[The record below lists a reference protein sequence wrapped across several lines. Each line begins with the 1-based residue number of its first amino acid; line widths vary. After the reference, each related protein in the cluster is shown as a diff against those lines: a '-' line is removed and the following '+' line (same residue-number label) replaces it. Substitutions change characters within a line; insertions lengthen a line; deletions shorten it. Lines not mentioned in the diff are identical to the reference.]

1 MWSKS
6 SWTKGGKTGKGKN
19 KAADSAEMSWNPTTT
34 WNDTG
39 KGVWNA
45 PSAGTTWGNTWGSE
59 AYAGDTTKGKGW
71 GSSTTTGQDSTK
83 GKGKEWVSRLEGKYA
98 LAKTIL
104 RPYADEQGHAVYTQ
118 GSTLEFFGKH
128 NMRQIIDARNS
139 ELARRPAIGIS
150 VVSSSLLALTNCL
163 AEEDTDQDKKF
174 QEALQEMRRLFSGE
188 DGAAFRKACDTLC
201 KDRSN
206 QNSAEKRRKAVEIW
220 VGFFRKHKD
229 TLQKALPPMLS
240 RASLLYMSGMQAL
253 ESCTLTNAL
262 GNWSNKIPTTV
273 ANEASLS
280 KWQASPKTLK
290 LLVDYL
296 VEALG
301 QRQADDTAWKQAHG
315 GWGGDSDDDAEAD
328 DGRDTWGIPATEGR
342 KRKTTSQSSSTSS
355 SKRRR
360 KAAKKAEKR
369 KAKKAAKAGK
379 DTHREELPSLEAD
392 DVEAR

>member
-1 MWSKS
+1 
-6 SWTKGGKTGKGKN
+6 
-19 KAADSAEMSWNPTTT
+19 
-34 WNDTG
+34 
-39 KGVWNA
+39 
-45 PSAGTTWGNTWGSE
+45 
-59 AYAGDTTKGKGW
+59 
-71 GSSTTTGQDSTK
+71 
-83 GKGKEWVSRLEGKYA
+83 
-98 LAKTIL
+98 
-104 RPYADEQGHAVYTQ
+104 
-118 GSTLEFFGKH
+118 
-128 NMRQIIDARNS
+128 
-139 ELARRPAIGIS
+139 
-150 VVSSSLLALTNCL
+150 
-163 AEEDTDQDKKF
+163 
-174 QEALQEMRRLFSGE
+174 
-188 DGAAFRKACDTLC
+188 
-201 KDRSN
+201 
-206 QNSAEKRRKAVEIW
+206 
-220 VGFFRKHKD
+220 
-229 TLQKALPPMLS
+229 
-240 RASLLYMSGMQAL
+240 MSGMQAL

>member
-1 MWSKS
+1 MEQVFLDQGRQDRQGQEQGRRLRGDELESYDHVERHGQRSLECAICRHDLGKHLGIRGLRGRYHER
-6 SWTKGGKTGKGKN
+6 KGLGVLDDHRTGLHEGQGQGMGL
-19 KAADSAEMSWNPTTT
+19 E
-34 WNDTG
+34 
-39 KGVWNA
+39 
-45 PSAGTTWGNTWGSE
+45 AGGQVR
-59 AYAGDTTKGKGW
+59 
-71 GSSTTTGQDSTK
+71 TGQNHLETLC
-83 GKGKEWVSRLEGKYA
+83 GRTRPCRL
-98 LAKTIL
+98 
-104 RPYADEQGHAVYTQ
+104 HAGLYLGV
-118 GSTLEFFGKH
+118 FGKH

-139 ELARRPAIGIS
+139 ELARPAIGIS

-188 DGAAFRKACDTLC
+188 DGTAFRKACDTLC

-262 GNWSNKIPTTV
+262 GNWSNKIPNTV

-296 VEALG
+296 AEALG

-342 KRKTTSQSSSTSS
+342 KRKTTSQSSSTTS